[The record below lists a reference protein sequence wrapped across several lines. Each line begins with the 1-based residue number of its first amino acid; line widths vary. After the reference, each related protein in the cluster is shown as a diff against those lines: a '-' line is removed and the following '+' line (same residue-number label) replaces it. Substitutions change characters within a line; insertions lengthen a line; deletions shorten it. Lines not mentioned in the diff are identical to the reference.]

1 MTQAHTLTLRRSV
14 SVVVAVAITAAVATP
29 LLDMAARIIL

>member
-1 MTQAHTLTLRRSV
+1 MIQAQNVTLRRSV

-29 LLDMAARIIL
+29 LLNMAALIIL